1 MFRKILIAAA
11 FALSLSGAASAQ
23 DASEDEVVVSGFRAS
38 SRAATYAQLPIPAIS
53 TNRRAD
59 SVIIAVTVASDS
71 RDAAERRSE
80 IQRTLQDMAQRARG
94 GAVTLALQQDDVLR
108 PFTVDLAMRLLT
120 PGSRP
125 DTSQVTVQAR
135 TAVQGPDDTLD
146 AARTRFNT
154 FVRSISRTGRAS
166 VDITS
171 DVGITLKDIPSYRG
185 PLIQA
190 ITTDAAQVAQS
201 LGPAYRAELMGMENP
216 VAWRKSG
223 DLTLTLFIN
232 YQLRIVAADAR

>member
-1 MFRKILIAAA
+1 MFRTILAATALALTLNGAA
-11 FALSLSGAASAQ
+11 FAQ
-23 DASEDEVVVSGFRAS
+23 DASEDEVVVSGYRAS
-38 SRAATYAQLPIPAIS
+38 ARAATYAQLPIPAIS

-59 SVIIAVTVASDS
+59 SVIVAVTVASDS

-80 IQRTLQDMAQRARG
+80 IQRTLQDMATRARG

-108 PFTVDLAMRLLT
+108 PFTVDLAMRLLA
-120 PGSRP
+120 PSNRP
-125 DTSQVTVQAR
+125 DTSQVTVNVR

-146 AARTRFNT
+146 AARTRFQN
-154 FVRSISRTGRAS
+154 FVRGITRSGRAS

-190 ITTDAAQVAQS
+190 ITADAAQVAQS
-201 LGPAYRAELMGMENP
+201 LGPGYRAELQGMENP

-223 DLTLTLFIN
+223 DLMLTLFIN